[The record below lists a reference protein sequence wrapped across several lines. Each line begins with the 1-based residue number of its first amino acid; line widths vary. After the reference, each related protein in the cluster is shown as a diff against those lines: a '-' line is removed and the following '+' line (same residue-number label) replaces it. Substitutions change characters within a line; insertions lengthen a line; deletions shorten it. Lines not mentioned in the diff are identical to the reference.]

1 MKYYVLESGSKGNC
15 TVIKG
20 TNTVLVIDCGGTKRY
35 LQKRLNETDTEL
47 GSVNALLIT
56 HEHSDHIK
64 QLKMFSDVDIFSPC
78 KVPDVEYNRITP
90 YQSFTVG
97 EFTIMPIAL
106 SHDVRDVVGYVIN
119 DGRETLVSV
128 TDTGY
133 VSHANEEYIKN
144 ADYYIFE
151 SNYDPQ
157 MLMSS
162 DRPTYLKVR
171 IISDSGHLGN
181 EDSARVL
188 ARVIGER
195 TREIVLAHLSEEC
208 NTEEKALSTL
218 KRVFAE
224 HEIDCSRYRITAAR
238 QREMCEGGF
247 ND

>member
-1 MKYYVLESGSKGNC
+1 MKYYILESGSKGNC

-20 TNTVLVIDCGGTKRY
+20 TDTVLVIDCGGTKRY
-35 LQKRLNETDTEL
+35 LQKKLNETDTEL
-47 GSVNALLIT
+47 ESVDALLIT

-78 KVPDVEYNRITP
+78 KLPDQKYTKVVP
-90 YQSFTVG
+90 YQCFTVG
-97 EFTIMPIAL
+97 EFSIMPIAL

-133 VSHANEEYIKN
+133 VSHVNEDYIRN
-144 ADYYIFE
+144 AEYYIFE
-151 SNYDPQ
+151 SNYDPG

-171 IISDSGHLGN
+171 IISDSGHMGN

-195 TREIVLAHLSEEC
+195 TREIVLAHISEEC
-208 NTEEKALSTL
+208 NTEEMALNTL

-224 HEIDCSRYRITAAR
+224 HEIDSSRYRITAAK
-238 QREMCEGGF
+238 QHEMCKGGF

>member
-20 TNTVLVIDCGGTKRY
+20 CRTTIVIDCGGTKRY
-35 LQKRLNETDTEL
+35 LQKKLNETETDL
-47 GSVNALLIT
+47 SSVDALLIT

-64 QLKMFSDVDIFSPC
+64 QLKMFSNVDIFSPC
-78 KVPDVEYNRITP
+78 KLEDVEYSKVVP

-97 EFTIMPIAL
+97 EFDITPIAL
-106 SHDVRDVVGYVIN
+106 SHDVRDVVGYVIT
-119 DGRETLVSV
+119 DGKETLVSV

-133 VSHANEEYIKN
+133 VSHVSENYIKN

-151 SNYDPQ
+151 SNYDPG

-171 IISDSGHLGN
+171 IVSDCVHMGN
-181 EDSARVL
+181 EDTARVL
-188 ARVIGER
+188 TRVIGEK

-208 NTEEKALSTL
+208 NTEEIALNTL

-224 HEIDCSRYRITAAR
+224 HEIDCCRYRITAAR
-238 QREMCEGGF
+238 QYEMCEGGF